1 MYKYSSKYYVYFENT
16 DFKCMFQSN
25 WKYSF
30 NNNNDNML
38 LTLKG
43 YLWI

>member
-1 MYKYSSKYYVYFENT
+1 MYKYYSKYYVYFEKT
-16 DFKCMFQSN
+16 DLKCMFQSN

-30 NNNNDNML
+30 NNNNNML